1 MRSAPRCGL
10 SARGGVDES
19 VPGQEAGRPSS
30 TLTDDRYPGFEVE
43 DPWQAVEACFA
54 REWTDGLPVI
64 PPTAALVER
73 MLAGGPWRADTVLL
87 HEPVRDRA
95 VTAWHAAINAVMAGC
110 RPEYFP
116 VVGAALAAIGDPEF
130 ALHGPATS
138 TGGAA
143 LMVIVN
149 GPVREA
155 IGLHARGNLFGPGVR
170 ANATIGR
177 ALRLVLLNC
186 LDCRPGVL
194 DQSTQG
200 WAGKYTLCF
209 AEHEAASPWGPLHVS
224 RGLRATQSAVT
235 VFAAESGHNV
245 LVHAARDPETLLV
258 AFADAMAGLASLS
271 PGRSVIVLAPEH
283 AQHLTRAGWSRAR
296 TQGWLYDHARRPLAD
311 LKRAGKIEPQFLV
324 SPEMRRWLYAQ
335 TPGGAEA
342 APDAPDAH
350 AHVLAG
356 DAAISVHRGLGP
368 DDILICVGGGA
379 AGGHSAFFPSWS
391 RGRSVPFVTKEVPT

>member
-1 MRSAPRCGL
+1 MHAPDHPGL
-10 SARGGVDES
+10 DVD
-19 VPGQEAGRPSS
+19 
-30 TLTDDRYPGFEVE
+30 
-43 DPWQAVEACFA
+43 DPWQALEACYA
-54 REWTDGLPVI
+54 QEWTDGLPVV
-64 PPTAALVER
+64 PPTVGLVER
-73 MLAGGPWRADTVLL
+73 MLAGGPWRADDVLL

-116 VVGAALAAIGDPEF
+116 VVGAALAAVGDPEF
-130 ALHGPATS
+130 ELHGPATS

-149 GPVREA
+149 GPVREKL
-155 IGLHARGNLFGPGVR
+155 GLHAGGNLFGPGVR

-200 WAGKYTLCF
+200 WPGKYTLCF
-209 AEHEAASPWGPLHVS
+209 PEHEAASPWEPLHVS
-224 RGLRATQSAVT
+224 RGFRPEQSAVT

-245 LVHAARDPETLLV
+245 LVHAASEPETLLV
-258 AFADAMAGLASLS
+258 AFADAMAGLSSLS

-283 AQHLTRAGWSRAR
+283 ARHLADAGWTRAQ
-296 TQGWLYDHARRPLAD
+296 TQAWLYEHAWRPLAD
-311 LKRAGKIEPQFLV
+311 LKRAGKVEAQFLV
-324 SPEMRRWLYAQ
+324 SAEMRRWLYGRG
-335 TPGGAEA
+335 PGGVGA
-342 APDAPDAH
+342 APREPDAH
-350 AHVLAG
+350 ARVRPG
-356 DAAISVHRGLGP
+356 DERIPVHRGLGP
-368 DDILICVGGGA
+368 DDILICAGGGA

-391 RGRSVPFVTKEVPT
+391 RGRSVPFVTKEVPA

>member
-1 MRSAPRCGL
+1 MNDDQQ
-10 SARGGVDES
+10 RGIDVD
-19 VPGQEAGRPSS
+19 
-30 TLTDDRYPGFEVE
+30 
-43 DPWQAVEACFA
+43 DPWQAIEACFDQ
-54 REWTDGLPVI
+54 EWTDGLPVV

-73 MLAGGPWRADTVLL
+73 MLGGGPWRADEVLL
-87 HEPVRDRA
+87 VEPVRDRA

-116 VVGAALAAIGDPEF
+116 VVGAALSAIGDPEF
-130 ALHGPATS
+130 KLHGPATS

-149 GPVREA
+149 GPVRDA
-155 IGLHARGNLFGPGVR
+155 IGLHPGGNLLGPGVR

-186 LDCRPGVL
+186 LGCRPGVL

-209 AEHEAASPWGPLHVS
+209 AEHEAASPWEPLHVS

-245 LVHAARDPETLLV
+245 LVHAASEPETLLV
-258 AFADAMAGLASLS
+258 AFADAMAGLSSLS

-283 AQHLTRAGWSRAR
+283 AQHLIRARWSRAR
-296 TQGWLYDHARRPLAD
+296 TQAWLYEHARRPLAD
-311 LKRAGKIEPQFLV
+311 LKRAGKVEAQFAV
-324 SPEMRRWLYAQ
+324 NAEMRQWLYARA
-335 TPGGAEA
+335 PGGSAA
-342 APDAPDAH
+342 APSGPDAH
-350 AHVLAG
+350 ARVRPG
-356 DAAISVHRGLGP
+356 DEAIPVHRGLSP
-368 DDILICVGGGA
+368 DDILLCAGGGA

-391 RGRSVPFVTKEVPT
+391 RSRSVPFITKEVPT